1 MTNRHSAGDRDDLR
15 ADHPSDASSD
25 PFGTAALRAVVMD
38 AWAAS
43 PARFREDANAE
54 EALFVGGYTGR
65 VLVELAANA
74 ADAARE
80 AGVPAQ
86 LRVRLHRNELRIANT
101 GSPLTPAGVAALS
114 SLRASAKRDS
124 LAAVG
129 HFGVGFTAVLS
140 WSDAPRMVSTDGGV
154 LFDRTRTQV
163 AITALGRPDLDR
175 EVTARQGLV
184 PVLRLPWPTDPA
196 EEPPPAGFTT
206 EVRLPLL
213 ADAVPDVER
222 LLADPGTAQDLFWAL
237 PDLACIDLNRRVL
250 RRWVE
255 PDGLTVIADGE
266 AVQRFRTAEL
276 SGRIPPEL
284 LAGRPIEER
293 QRAHWQISWALP
305 IDAADPDRPPGGFA
319 ERDAFDALEP
329 RPRAMATT
337 VGAPTP
343 TDEPVSLPARLVGTF
358 PVDDT
363 RRRLATGPLRDYLI
377 ARAVACYLDLMAAT
391 DPGERWQL
399 LPTGGFPLGPVDGEL
414 RSGILRGFAT
424 MPLLVTAL
432 GDEVTPAAACLL
444 PGMSEG
450 TALFGQAIPGLL
462 PAARGPALAA
472 LRAVGVRTLTFAEA
486 SAALSGIDREP
497 DFWWQ
502 IYQALATA
510 DRVPDPEDLADI
522 PVPLAGGRRS
532 LGARN
537 CVLPAPDQFGG
548 ARQFDRG
555 DGELAGAERV
565 EVELAIRA
573 ARVIPGLR
581 IIDPAAAHPLLERL
595 GASPADPDAL
605 LSDPALAAAVGQ
617 LRRELDDADPDPVE
631 LRELAGVVLDL
642 VAAGGRGELAPLADL
657 VLTDADGRPWP
668 AGELLAPG
676 APLTAVLAADAD
688 LPMVGREWVDAY
700 HPGVLAAVG
709 VRSGFGVVHL
719 ADPLGDAVLD
729 RPGDPARDGFDPR
742 DQLPDL
748 DEWLDQ
754 ADNPHDPLTAL
765 ADLDL
770 VDEGKWP
777 AALAVIAADRAA
789 RECLV
794 GRDPVGTVG
803 SVGSVGSVG
812 PASAGATLTYSGWWL
827 SRNALI
833 DGRSPRSWR
842 LPGAHDLAGLYDP
855 LPVPLDPAIARA
867 IGVQSALQSAA
878 GADPQDLLDRLADPR
893 RSIPAGR
900 VPAVTAELVTAVFGA
915 ASQHGSDHG
924 RPLADLDLLAGV
936 RTLSGEVVDAERA
949 WVLDE
954 PWLAQVIDAARLVP
968 GGGDPARVA
977 EVFDLP
983 LASTQVRVG
992 QVRAGQNAG
1001 TEHSTNPDS
1010 ALRRAAGALGV
1021 DIADREPTVIPG
1033 LLVTVDGASVRVR
1046 WWGSGDRLWVDGSA
1060 EAAGRAVAWAAH
1072 RWSDRH
1078 TAIAAARGAVVEL
1091 AEDGLDR

>member
-1 MTNRHSAGDRDDLR
+1 VTDLDSNGAFPGHRSAE
-15 ADHPSDASSD
+15 PSD
-25 PFGTAALRAVVMD
+25 PFGTAALRAVVLD

-54 EALFVGGYTGR
+54 EALFVGGYVGR

-86 LRVRLHRNELRIANT
+86 LRVRLSGNELRVANT
-101 GSPLTPAGVAALS
+101 GAPLTPAGVAALS

-140 WSDAPRMVSTDGGV
+140 WTDAPRVVSTDGGV
-154 LFDRTRTQV
+154 LFDLARSQA
-163 AITALGRPDLDR
+163 AIAALGRPDLDR
-175 EVTARQGLV
+175 EVATREGLV
-184 PVLRLPWPTDPA
+184 PVLRLPWPIDPH
-196 EEPPPAGFTT
+196 EDPPPSGFTT

-213 ADAVPDVER
+213 AEALPDARR

-237 PDLACIDLNRRVL
+237 PDLACIDLDRRVL

-276 SGRIPPEL
+276 TGRIPAEL
-284 LAGRPIEER
+284 LADRPIEER

-305 IDAADPDRPPGGFA
+305 IDAADPDQPPG
-319 ERDAFDALEP
+319 DAFGALVP
-329 RPRAMATT
+329 QPRAVAST

-343 TDEPVSLPARLVGTF
+343 TDEPLSLPARLVGTF

-363 RRRLATGPLRDYLI
+363 RRRLATGPLRDYLLT
-377 ARAVACYLDLMAAT
+377 RAVACYLDLMAAT
-391 DPGERWQL
+391 DPGERWEL

-414 RSGILRGFAT
+414 RTGILQGFAT

-444 PGMSEG
+444 PGVSEG
-450 TALFGQAIPGLL
+450 IALFGQAVPGLL
-462 PAARGPALAA
+462 PPARGPALAA
-472 LRAVGVRTLTFAEA
+472 LRAVGVRILTFAEA
-486 SAALSGIDREP
+486 SSALSGIDREP

-502 IYQALATA
+502 IYEALATA

-537 CVLPAPDQFGG
+537 CLLPAPDHPGR
-548 ARQFDRG
+548 ARPDDLGDDLG
-555 DGELAGAERV
+555 DGHGDNQRAGTDRV
-565 EVELAIRA
+565 EVDLVTRA

-581 IIDPAAAHPLLERL
+581 IVDPAAAHPLLERL
-595 GASPADPDAL
+595 GARAADPDAL
-605 LSDPALAAAVGQ
+605 LSDPALSAAVAQ
-617 LRRELDDADPDPVE
+617 LRGELDDADPDPAE

-642 VAAGGRGELAPLADL
+642 VAAGGRSELAPLADL

-688 LPMVGREWVDAY
+688 LPLVGQEWGEAY
-700 HPGVLAAVG
+700 HPDVLAAVG
-709 VRSGFGVVHL
+709 VRSGFGLVHVPDPL
-719 ADPLGDAVLD
+719 ADPLSDQ
-729 RPGDPARDGFDPR
+729 PGPGGGPTRDGFDPR

-770 VDEGKWP
+770 VDEDKWP
-777 AALAVIAADRAA
+777 AALALIAGDRAA

-794 GRDPVGTVG
+794 GRDPA
-803 SVGSVGSVG
+803 G
-812 PASAGATLTYSGWWL
+812 PGDSRTRLTYSGWWL

-833 DGRSPRSWR
+833 GGRSPRFWR
-842 LPGAHDLAGLYDP
+842 LPGAHDLAGLYDT

-867 IGVQSALQSAA
+867 IGVQPGLSSAA
-878 GADPQDLLDRLADPR
+878 HADPQDLLDRIADPR

-900 VPAVTAELVTAVFGA
+900 VPAVTAELVTAVVDA
-915 ASQHGSDHG
+915 APHHPSG
-924 RPLADLDLLAGV
+924 RGQPLADLDLPAGV

-954 PWLAQVIDAARLVP
+954 PWLAQVIGADRLVP
-968 GGGDPARVA
+968 GGADPSRVA

-983 LASTQVRVG
+983 LASTRIRVG
-992 QVRAGQNAG
+992 QVQAGPTD
-1001 TEHSTNPDS
+1001 TENSQTPDG
-1010 ALRRAAGALGV
+1010 ALERAAGALGV
-1021 DIADREPTVIPG
+1021 DIADREPAVIPG
-1033 LLVTVDGASVRVR
+1033 LLVSVDGAQVRVR
-1046 WWGSGDRLWVDGSA
+1046 WWGSGDRLWVDGSG

-1072 RWSDRH
+1072 RWCDRH
-1078 TAIAAARGAVVEL
+1078 TAIAAGSGAAVEL
-1091 AEDGLDR
+1091 AENGLDQ

>member
-1 MTNRHSAGDRDDLR
+1 VTNRDPIV
-15 ADHPSDASSD
+15 DHPGHRSDAPSD

-86 LRVRLHRNELRIANT
+86 LRVRLHSNELRVANT

-140 WSDAPRMVSTDGGV
+140 WSDAPRVVSTDGGL
-154 LFDRTRTQV
+154 LFSRTRTQA
-163 AITALGRPDLDR
+163 AIAALGRAELDR
-175 EVTARQGLV
+175 EVVARQGLV
-184 PVLRLPWPTDPA
+184 PVLRLPWPTDPD

-222 LLADPGTAQDLFWAL
+222 LLADPATAQDLFWAL
-237 PDLACIDLNRRVL
+237 PDLACVEVNRRVL

-276 SGRIPPEL
+276 SGRVPAEL
-284 LAGRPIEER
+284 LAGRPVEER
-293 QRAHWQISWALP
+293 QRAHWQISWALA
-305 IDAADPDRPPGGFA
+305 IDPAGPDRPPGGVA
-319 ERDAFDALEP
+319 ERDAFDAPAP

-363 RRRLATGPLRDYLI
+363 RRRLATGPLRDYLL

-432 GDEVTPAAACLL
+432 GDEVTPAVACLL

-450 TALFGQAIPGLL
+450 IALFGQAIPGLL

-502 IYQALATA
+502 IYQALFTA

-537 CVLPAPDQFGG
+537 CLLPAPDQFGG

-555 DGELAGAERV
+555 DGESGGAERV

-605 LSDPALAAAVGQ
+605 LSDPALAAAIAQ

-688 LPMVGREWVDAY
+688 LPVVGREWVDAY

-719 ADPLGDAVLD
+719 ADPLGDAVVD
-729 RPGDPARDGFDPR
+729 HQGDPARDGFDPR

-777 AALAVIAADRAA
+777 AALTLIAADRAA

-794 GRDPVGTVG
+794 GRDPVG
-803 SVGSVGSVG
+803 SVGSVG
-812 PASAGATLTYSGWWL
+812 AGATLTYSGWWL

-833 DGRSPRSWR
+833 DGRSPRFWR

-855 LPVPLDPAIARA
+855 LPVPLDPTIARA

-924 RPLADLDLLAGV
+924 RPLADLDLPAGV

-954 PWLAQVIDAARLVP
+954 PWLAQVIEADRLVP

-992 QVRAGQNAG
+992 QVRAGESAD
-1001 TEHSTNPDS
+1001 TEHPETPDS
-1010 ALRRAAGALGV
+1010 ALGRAAGALGV

-1033 LLVTVDGASVRVR
+1033 LLVTVDGAPVRVR

-1078 TAIAAARGAVVEL
+1078 TAIAAASGAVVEL

>member
-1 MTNRHSAGDRDDLR
+1 MTNRDPAGKFPD
-15 ADHPSDASSD
+15 PSPTAPSD

-54 EALFVGGYTGR
+54 EALFVGGYVGR

-86 LRVRLHRNELRIANT
+86 LRVRLHGNELRVANS
-101 GSPLTPAGVAALS
+101 GSPLTRAGVAALS

-140 WSDAPRMVSTDGGV
+140 WSDAPRIVSADGGV
-154 LFDRTRTQV
+154 QFDRTRTQA
-163 AITALGRPDLDR
+163 AIAARVRPDLDR
-175 EVTARQGLV
+175 EVAARQGLV
-184 PVLRLPWPTDPA
+184 PVLRLPWPTDPD

-222 LLADPGTAQDLFWAL
+222 LLTDPGTAQDLFWAL

-255 PDGLTVIADGE
+255 PDGLTAIADGE
-266 AVQRFRTAEL
+266 VVQRFRTAEL

-305 IDAADPDRPPGGFA
+305 IDAAGPGRPAGGGA
-319 ERDAFDALEP
+319 ERDAFDALVP
-329 RPRAMATT
+329 QPAATVTT

-343 TDEPVSLPARLVGTF
+343 TDEPLSLPARLVGTF

-363 RRRLATGPLRDYLI
+363 RRRLATGPLRDYLL

-391 DPGERWQL
+391 DPGERWEL

-414 RSGILRGFAT
+414 RAGILRGFAT

-444 PGMSEG
+444 PGVSEG
-450 TALFGQAIPGLL
+450 ITLFGQAIPGLL
-462 PAARGPALAA
+462 PPARGPALTA
-472 LRAVGVRTLTFAEA
+472 LRAVGVRTLTFADA
-486 SAALSGIDREP
+486 SAALAGIDREP
-497 DFWWQ
+497 GFWWQ
-502 IYQALATA
+502 IYQALAHA

-522 PVPLAGGRRS
+522 PVPLAAGRRS

-537 CVLPAPDQFGG
+537 CLLPAPDQLRV
-548 ARQFDRG
+548 ARQIDRS
-555 DGELAGAERV
+555 DDELGTTDRV

-595 GASPADPDAL
+595 GARQADPDAL
-605 LSDPALAAAVGQ
+605 LSDPALAAAIAQ
-617 LRRELDDADPDPVE
+617 LRSELDDVDPDPGEV
-631 LRELAGVVLDL
+631 RELAGVVLDL
-642 VAAGGRGELAPLADL
+642 VAAGGRGALAPLAEL

-688 LPMVGREWVDAY
+688 LPIVGREWVEAY
-700 HPGVLAAVG
+700 HPDVLAAVG

-719 ADPLGDAVLD
+719 ADPSAGVLTD
-729 RPGDPARDGFDPR
+729 QQGLPRGPAGDGFDPR

-754 ADNPHDPLTAL
+754 AENPHDPLTAL

-770 VDEGKWP
+770 VDEDKWP
-777 AALAVIAADRAA
+777 AALALIAGDRAA

-794 GRDPVGTVG
+794 VRGPVGPVG
-803 SVGSVGSVG
+803 AIGAIGPVGA
-812 PASAGATLTYSGWWL
+812 PTLTYSGWWL

-833 DGRSPRSWR
+833 EGRSPRSWR
-842 LPGAHDLAGLYDP
+842 LPGADDLAGLYDP
-855 LPVPLDPAIARA
+855 LSVPLDPAIARA
-867 IGVQSALQSAA
+867 VGVQSALPSAA
-878 GADPQDLLDRLADPR
+878 VADPQDLLDRIADPR

-900 VPAVTAELVTAVFGA
+900 VPAVTAALVTAVFGMFGRA
-915 ASQHGSDHG
+915 APLASDHG
-924 RPLADLDLLAGV
+924 QPLFDLDLPAGV

-954 PWLAQVIDAARLVP
+954 PWLAQVIGAERLVP
-968 GGGDPARVA
+968 GGADPIRVA
-977 EVFDLP
+977 ELFDLP
-983 LASTQVRVG
+983 LASIQVRVG
-992 QVRAGQNAG
+992 RVQAGESADI
-1001 TEHSTNPDS
+1001 EHPQ
-1010 ALRRAAGALGV
+1010 ALDGALEHAAGALGV
-1021 DIADREPTVIPG
+1021 EIADHRPTVIPG
-1033 LLVTVDGASVRVR
+1033 LQVTVDGTPERVR
-1046 WWGSGDRLWVDGSA
+1046 WWGSDDRLWVDGSA

-1078 TAIAAARGAVVEL
+1078 TAIAAARGALVEL
-1091 AEDGLDR
+1091 SEHGLDR